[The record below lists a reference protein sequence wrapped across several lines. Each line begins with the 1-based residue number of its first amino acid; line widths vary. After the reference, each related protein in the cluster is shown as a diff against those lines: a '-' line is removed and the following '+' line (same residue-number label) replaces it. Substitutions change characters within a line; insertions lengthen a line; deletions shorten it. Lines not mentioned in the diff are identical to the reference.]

1 MEQKEYE
8 INEQTAQR
16 INDYPRFEECSIQ
29 TFNDQNKE
37 DKCQS
42 RILEMNLDNLNKCV
56 KLQTML
62 PYWIFFSVNPMESWK
77 RNRESIKAI
86 QTWICDIDT
95 GTKEEQLEL
104 INKAP
109 IKPSLVVE
117 SNHWFHLYY
126 LADKDLTEEEFEKW
140 NLGLREYYNGDIK
153 VCKDIARVLR
163 IPWYYHMKGDK
174 YMVNYRQDLS
184 SKEKYSVEQ
193 ITKAFPYEEPK
204 KEVKSFIT
212 HYKANDI
219 WEKIYNMDQ
228 MDLLKEF
235 SWSSWVRWDTF
246 DFKNNSNW
254 EYQIWVNGKSSS
266 CWIDLQ
272 HKIWSNDGWSPTI
285 IQWIDRYYKGRV
297 DKHELLEELKRRHP
311 ELEDKKEVKVE
322 KLEVNNKEIQID
334 LPKLEFTRWDKGI
347 DDKVGKLHRGSY
359 VVLLWETWAGKTTFS
374 TFMARHNKNS
384 VYYVLEDKKE
394 NIIRRYALRYAH
406 ITKEELNSGRISEDK
421 VRIFNHAV
429 KEYNKTPV
437 NMIDV
442 WHSISIE
449 TLIASIKEQEAKWV
463 WMFFID
469 NLWKITAEWKT
480 EAEQIKKISS
490 DLLGL
495 CNDDGICIVLI
506 HHYRKKN
513 NNMEWRWL
521 ESIRG
526 SQKLADDSTLV
537 VEYMRDEWEN
547 SCRLKVMKDRDW
559 GDPNVYELAYDKWE
573 YTLNEYVI

>member
-1 MEQKEYE
+1 MEQEL
-8 INEQTAQR
+8 NEQTLER
-16 INDYPRFEECSIQ
+16 INDYPRFDECSIQ

-42 RILEMNLDNLNKCV
+42 RILEMSIDNLKKCV
-56 KLQTML
+56 KLQSML
-62 PYWIFFSVNPMESWK
+62 PYWIFFSVNPMENWK

-104 INKAP
+104 IKNAP
-109 IKPSLVVE
+109 LRPSLVVE

-193 ITKAFPYEEPK
+193 ITKSFPYEEPK

-219 WEKIYNMDQ
+219 WDRIYNMDQ
-228 MDLLKEF
+228 MDLMSEF

-246 DFKNNSNW
+246 DFKKNSNG
-254 EYQIWVNGKSSS
+254 YQIWVNGESTSS
-266 CWIDLQ
+266 WIDDE
-272 HKIWSNDGWSPTI
+272 HKIGSSDKWWPTI
-285 IQWIDRYYKGRV
+285 IQWIEWYYKGRV

-322 KLEVNNKEIQID
+322 KLEKLEVNNKEIQID
-334 LPKLEFTRWDKGI
+334 LPKLEFTRWDKWI

-394 NIIRRYALRYAH
+394 NIIRRYALKYAH

-573 YTLNEYVI
+573 YTLNQYVI